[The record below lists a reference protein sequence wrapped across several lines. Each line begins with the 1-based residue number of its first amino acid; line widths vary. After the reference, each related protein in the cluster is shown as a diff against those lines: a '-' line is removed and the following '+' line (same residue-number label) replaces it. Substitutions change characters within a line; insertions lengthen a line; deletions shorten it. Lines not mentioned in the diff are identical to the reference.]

1 MADTYNQ
8 YTDSAISDIGTQLFV
23 LEGTNMNYAFPVQAG
38 GVFGG
43 DTETYDAPETD
54 LNYVPKV
61 IGRTSL
67 NDVEYTINYS
77 KDRYARVEIF
87 ATSDESIYA
96 EVFKDGSGVVFKG
109 TSGRPTINNDNPK
122 TITHSIAPSFM
133 RWINDVNSLSEDE
146 FKELKSVNASLV
158 SGATYTEGSS
168 KLNLNPN
175 SVPTSRAKYV
185 VKPGKATT

>member
-1 MADTYNQ
+1 MAYNQ

-23 LEGTNMNYAFPVQAG
+23 LEETIMNYAFPVQAG

-54 LNYVPKV
+54 LDYIPKV
-61 IGRTSL
+61 TGRTSL

-77 KDRYARVEIF
+77 KDRYARVEQF
-87 ATSDESIYA
+87 ATSKDSIYA

-133 RWINDVNSLSEDE
+133 RWINNVNSLSEDE
-146 FKELKSVNASLV
+146 FDELKSVHASLV
-158 SGATYTEGSS
+158 NGETFAAGSS
-168 KLNLNPN
+168 KLNLNAN

-185 VKPGKATT
+185 IKPEAKPQT